1 MLGLIHFPQLHF
13 WVQKSHEGVYK
24 KMESQRGRG
33 RRKGA
38 SYCCITLQKFV
49 LNDPSHIHNAFLRA
63 PAATVTY
70 SKYEQPVWFLAPL
83 KRPFSFQAVI
93 VCIPIQRL
101 QSPTP
106 IWPAALGNNV
116 RFHHPC
122 KHEFFFLSLSLS
134 LFVPYGTGIK
144 CTSEHFALYCTIKS
158 YLPSE
163 LVSART
169 FQIILETHLS
179 QKVA

>member
-1 MLGLIHFPQLHF
+1 
-13 WVQKSHEGVYK
+13 
-24 KMESQRGRG
+24 MESVKLMTEWGEKQGVG
-33 RRKGA
+33 HSKMGVVNKKKKLTFLWGNKKYLVECPGC
-38 SYCCITLQKFV
+38 SLCKL
-49 LNDPSHIHNAFLRA
+49 AFLRA